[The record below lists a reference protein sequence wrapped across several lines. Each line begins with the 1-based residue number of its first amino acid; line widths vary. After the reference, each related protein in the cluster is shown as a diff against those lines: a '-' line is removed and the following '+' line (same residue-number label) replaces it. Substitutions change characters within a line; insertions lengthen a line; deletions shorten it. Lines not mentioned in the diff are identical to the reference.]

1 MSSERNGHQA
11 KASLETET
19 KKHLTNKTKYGI
31 MIIPKEKRGLDK
43 PYENC
48 SI

>member
-1 MSSERNGHQA
+1 MSGEENRHQA

-19 KKHLTNKTKYGI
+19 KKCLTNKTKYGI
-31 MIIPKEKRGLDK
+31 MIIPKEKRGIDK